1 MATIIQSQLVAPV
14 AMTNAD
20 AAYYTA
26 ASLTSGKIGRAIF
39 CNTDTVA
46 HPLTMNITSGA
57 SGASNTF
64 ISARAISP
72 GETYVAPELAGAV
85 IPAGQSLRGLS
96 HATVT
101 ISVSGIVV
109 TGQ

>member
-1 MATIIQSQLVAPV
+1 MATIVQTQLVAPV
-14 AMTNAD
+14 AMTGSD
-20 AAYYTA
+20 APYYTV
-26 ASLTSGKIGRAIF
+26 ASLTTAKIGRAIF

-46 HPLTMNITSGA
+46 HALTMNITTGTSAGA
-57 SGASNTF
+57 NTF

-72 GETYVAPELAGAV
+72 GETYVSPELAGAV